1 MLRITKV
8 AAEDRTVL
16 QIAGRLSAGSVT
28 ELERICREVDWP
40 LSLDLSELRHADEG
54 GLAAIREL
62 VARGAEL
69 ERVPPF
75 IALLLERREP

>member
-1 MLRITKV
+1 MID
-8 AAEDRTVL
+8 AEDGTVL
-16 QIAGRLSAGSVT
+16 QLAGRLAADSVA
-28 ELERICREVDWP
+28 ELGRVCREVDWP
-40 LSLDLSELRHADEG
+40 LRLDLSELTYADDT

-75 IALLLERREP
+75 VALLLERREP